1 LLFETLVGAEKA
13 RCVSHGKQNIYQD
26 ATMEVEIIPMST
38 AILNEL
44 SGSPEAIHT
53 IKKCHK
59 FSPKDKIYLEQQF
72 SVNPYS
78 STEDR
83 AQITQRLA
91 ISEKMTQTWFNN
103 VRQRRNAPRMTST
116 SRSNAPLSRE
126 ELEGLDICTT
136 HLEITF

>member
-1 LLFETLVGAEKA
+1 
-13 RCVSHGKQNIYQD
+13 
-26 ATMEVEIIPMST
+26 MEVEIIPVPT

-44 SGSPEAIHT
+44 LGTPEAIHT
-53 IKKCHK
+53 INKRHR

-83 AQITQRLA
+83 AQTLSAWVSQKKIFFF
-91 ISEKMTQTWFNN
+91 TQTWFNKCKTTTKCSKDDIHFKIECSSFERG
-103 VRQRRNAPRMTST
+103 VGET
-116 SRSNAPLSRE
+116 
-126 ELEGLDICTT
+126 DICTT